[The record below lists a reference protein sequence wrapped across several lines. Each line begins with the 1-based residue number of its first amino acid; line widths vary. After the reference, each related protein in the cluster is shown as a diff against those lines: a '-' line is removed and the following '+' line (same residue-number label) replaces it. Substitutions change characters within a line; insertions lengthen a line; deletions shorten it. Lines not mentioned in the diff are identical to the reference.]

1 MTWTINE
8 SDLWR
13 RNAQWN
19 VQTAPSPVFVPQIQ
33 AHATELWVFGTDGT
47 PRIFGYDEVGMALAY
62 FQALLMEKGFME

>member
-8 SDLWR
+8 SYLWR
-13 RNAQWN
+13 PSPLS
-19 VQTAPSPVFVPQIQ
+19 APSPVFLPQIQ
-33 AHATELWVFGTDGT
+33 AHATELWVFGNDGT